1 MSTTEQVR
9 TPSGLRPLRLAFGLL
24 LGAGLFAFLVHRFR
38 LTAVLAPLH
47 TLGWGGLAL
56 LIVSQLGL
64 IVLAAVAWRLLSAS
78 RVEDGWWRFIWG
90 RLIRDSASQVL
101 PFVQL
106 GGIVAG
112 VRAMTLSGFESGFA
126 IASTMVDLAIE
137 FVSELVYAAL
147 GLALLRSLR
156 PDQPFFTALS
166 GLLLMLAVLAGAFV
180 IALARGTHRL
190 AGFFERFSAAFGH
203 KLRVMAHAMHAIRA
217 RPRPL
222 LGAFIVHLLAWVLTG
237 LQTWLALWLMGVPV
251 SVAAAIII
259 DSLTFSI
266 RSLAF
271 MVPGALGV
279 QEGAFVL
286 IGGIFG
292 VSPSGA
298 LALSLAR
305 RARDIAIGVPV
316 LCAWQLAEGKRLWRR
331 HSSLASQ
338 PRR

>member
-1 MSTTEQVR
+1 VSATEQVQ
-9 TPSGLRPLRLAFGLL
+9 TLTGLRHLRLAFGLL

-47 TLGWGGLAL
+47 TLGWSGLAL
-56 LIVSQLGL
+56 LVVSQLAL
-64 IVLAAVAWRLLSAS
+64 IILAAVAWRFLSAS
-78 RVEDGWWRFIWG
+78 RAEDGFWRFIWG

-126 IASTMVDLAIE
+126 MASTMVDLAIE

-156 PDQPFFTALS
+156 PEQPFFTALS
-166 GLLLMLAVLAGAFV
+166 GLLLMLAVLAGGFV
-180 IALARGTHRL
+180 IALARGTHWL
-190 AGFFERFSAAFGH
+190 AGFFEQFSAAFGH

-217 RPRPL
+217 RPRSL
-222 LGAFIVHLLAWVLTG
+222 LAAFAVHLLAWVLTG
-237 LQTWLALWLMGVPV
+237 LQTWLVLWLIGVRV
-251 SVAAAIII
+251 SVSAALII
-259 DSLTFSI
+259 DSLAFSI

-271 MVPGALGV
+271 MVPGGLGV

-292 VSPSGA
+292 VSPSAA

-305 RARDIAIGVPV
+305 RARDVAIGVPV
-316 LCAWQLAEGKRLWRR
+316 LCGWQLAEGKRLWQR